1 MKRELCW
8 IGLLTAFGATL
19 LAAKYFGWLT
29 TGGFGSLVTAIFFG
43 YCAIILVAQVFSA
56 LMALRA
62 LVRDAALRN
71 GELQRA
77 TCRSG
82 QDNRSRE
89 EQS

>member
-29 TGGFGSLVTAIFFG
+29 TGDFGSLARHLFRLLRHHPGGSGLLRPDGAWPWSGMGTG
-43 YCAIILVAQVFSA
+43 TDSA
-56 LMALRA
+56 DL
-62 LVRDAALRN
+62 
-71 GELQRA
+71 
-77 TCRSG
+77 RSG